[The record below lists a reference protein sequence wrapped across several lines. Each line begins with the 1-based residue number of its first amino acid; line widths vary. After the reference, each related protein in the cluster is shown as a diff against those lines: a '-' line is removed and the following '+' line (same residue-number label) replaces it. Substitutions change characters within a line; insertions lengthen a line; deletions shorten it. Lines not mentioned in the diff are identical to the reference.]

1 MMYVTG
7 DAGGDIEI
15 DRADLVDDYP
25 EKLIHCR
32 KAAADP
38 VPHFQRTRE
47 LEGTFYEAEFAGDD
61 FVWDKL
67 SVGMTYFDGAYT
79 IDLVEYDGV
88 TIEIELPD
96 VTSDCLVFKAGTAP
110 R

>member
-7 DAGGDIEI
+7 DACGDIEI
-15 DRADLVDDYP
+15 DLADLVDDYP

-32 KAAADP
+32 EAVADP

-67 SVGMTYFDGAYT
+67 SVGMTYFDGAYM

-96 VTSDCLVFKAGTAP
+96 VTSDCVVFKAGTAP